1 MDKHFSHSK
10 STKNEHVGNNV
21 ILAQKIKRST
31 IAKRNECDSEC
42 RLSNLSKSK
51 SESNKEL
58 NKVLFTHEEMLKVND
73 EDDDDLNTSYK
84 IDLTKEELTNRMNHC
99 NDFQLKEFCK

>member
-1 MDKHFSHSK
+1 MDKHFSDST

-31 IAKRNECDSEC
+31 IGKRNECDNER
-42 RLSNLSKSK
+42 RLFNLSKSK
-51 SESNKEL
+51 SDSNKE
-58 NKVLFTHEEMLKVND
+58 LFTHEEMLKVND